1 MTIEYMCCNDAI
13 IRLAVVGSFPIYG
26 CRFIILR
33 KKKKRVI
40 RWIFARHLT
49 INEVAGFFK
58 RGSKRR
64 LAIWRERSSH

>member
-33 KKKKRVI
+33 KKKICNSMDLGKT
-40 RWIFARHLT
+40 LD
-49 INEVAGFFK
+49 N
-58 RGSKRR
+58 
-64 LAIWRERSSH
+64 